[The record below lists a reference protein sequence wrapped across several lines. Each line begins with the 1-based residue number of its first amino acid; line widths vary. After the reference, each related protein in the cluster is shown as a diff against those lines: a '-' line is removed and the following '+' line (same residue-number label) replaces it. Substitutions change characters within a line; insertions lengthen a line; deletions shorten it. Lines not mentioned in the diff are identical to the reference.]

1 MKRLALTEEN
11 EAKVAQEVIELL
23 DQGFVFVCPTDTVY
37 GLVADATNP
46 KAVEKIFQK
55 KGRASDK
62 PISVF
67 VADMVSVKKLARVN
81 ARQEAYMENV
91 WPGKFTVIV
100 ESKHIL
106 SEGFEKDVK
115 IGLRIPDS
123 RFLGLLL
130 REYCKPLTGT
140 SANISGMPSCS
151 ESQEVIKQFENQA
164 LSPDAL
170 IDGGVLPISKE
181 STVVDITGN
190 APKIVRA

>member
-11 EAKVAQEVIELL
+11 EAKVAKEVIELL

-46 KAVEKIFQK
+46 KAVEKIFQM

-67 VADMVSVKKLARVN
+67 VADMVSAKKLARVN
-81 ARQEAYMENV
+81 ASQEAYMENV

-106 SEGFEKDVK
+106 SEGFEKDGK

-130 REYCKPLTGT
+130 RGYGKPLTGT
-140 SANISGMPSCS
+140 SANISGMASCL
-151 ESQEVIKQFENQA
+151 ESQEVM
-164 LSPDAL
+164 
-170 IDGGVLPISKE
+170 
-181 STVVDITGN
+181 
-190 APKIVRA
+190 KIGRAHV